1 MFSQKKFAIK
11 HKKELKIIYD
21 NKIYDLKSTLP
32 LGDHYDRIR
41 KIKLLLLS
49 DNLYF
54 IELLSNIKLSLEYI
68 INDDNIFP
76 PSIVHK
82 FPKHIYNTKVEDDD
96 GNGIKL
102 IDGSFLGT
110 NLGKII
116 LILYENIIFPIE
128 EYFPDQCMDEYE
140 EKLEIF
146 LIMLQKPDNLNEM
159 FYKCSQLEEISINE
173 KDNSIVQED
182 KQKDL
187 INPLASPSAG
197 APALNYG
204 DVNTVTPSPS
214 EVKWLI
220 ILICFFMN
228 HIYLNFKE

>member
-1 MFSQKKFAIK
+1 M
-11 HKKELKIIYD
+11 
-21 NKIYDLKSTLP
+21 
-32 LGDHYDRIR
+32 
-41 KIKLLLLS
+41 
-49 DNLYF
+49 
-54 IELLSNIKLSLEYI
+54 
-68 INDDNIFP
+68 
-76 PSIVHK
+76 
-82 FPKHIYNTKVEDDD
+82 
-96 GNGIKL
+96 
-102 IDGSFLGT
+102 GT

-187 INPLASPSAG
+187 INNISENIEINNVDNEKANFNEWINEKEENDFYEYHENSTSLILNLSTINPGKSSPQ
-197 APALNYG
+197 NYFEKS
-204 DVNTVTPSPS
+204 NTNKEETKSS
-214 EVKWLI
+214 
-220 ILICFFMN
+220 
-228 HIYLNFKE
+228 YFKDI